1 MMEIRKLDRDGL
13 KQDNGL
19 IAQRL
24 MPWAALN
31 APFEG
36 SWCVVQPGA
45 ASGAHGHHEYEIW
58 VAVTGSAEIVSEG
71 ERIPFVAGDV
81 VHFPPQVRHQV
92 VNNGSSDFE
101 MYAVWWDDE
110 MAERF
115 AMRHKVAR

>member
-24 MPWAALN
+24 MPWEALN

-45 ASGAHGHHEYEIW
+45 ESGAHSHHEYEIW
-58 VAVTGSAEIVSEG
+58 VAVTGRAEIICEG
-71 ERIPFVAGDV
+71 RAMPFVQGDI
-81 VHFPPQVRHQV
+81 VHFPPQVGHQV
-92 VNNGSSDFE
+92 VNNGDSDFE
-101 MYAVWWDDE
+101 MY
-110 MAERF
+110 
-115 AMRHKVAR
+115 